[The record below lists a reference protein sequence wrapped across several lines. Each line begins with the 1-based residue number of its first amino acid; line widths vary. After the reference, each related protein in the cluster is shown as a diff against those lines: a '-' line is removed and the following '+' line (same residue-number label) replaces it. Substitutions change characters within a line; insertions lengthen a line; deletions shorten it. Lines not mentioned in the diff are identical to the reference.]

1 MIHSVE
7 EALLGF
13 TTDLYGA
20 IGWLGVIALMAVES
34 AAIPFPSEIIM
45 PLAGWKLILEKDVT
59 AWFVLVAGL
68 YGALGNLIGSLV
80 AYWVGARGGRPLL
93 ERYGKYVLISHRD
106 LERADHWFEKRGEL
120 TVFITRLMPVVRTFI
135 SVPAGVSRMNLWKF
149 SIYTFAGAFLW
160 SAGLAWGGYLL
171 GENWETLRERAR
183 PFDIPIIIA
192 LVLLVGWYVW
202 YKVKEL
208 RQDSRNRARSG

>member
-1 MIHSVE
+1 
-7 EALLGF
+7 
-13 TTDLYGA
+13 
-20 IGWLGVIALMAVES
+20 
-34 AAIPFPSEIIM
+34 
-45 PLAGWKLILEKDVT
+45 
-59 AWFVLVAGL
+59 
-68 YGALGNLIGSLV
+68 
-80 AYWVGARGGRPLL
+80 
-93 ERYGKYVLISHRD
+93 
-106 LERADHWFEKRGEL
+106 
-120 TVFITRLMPVVRTFI
+120 
-135 SVPAGVSRMNLWKF
+135 MNLWKF